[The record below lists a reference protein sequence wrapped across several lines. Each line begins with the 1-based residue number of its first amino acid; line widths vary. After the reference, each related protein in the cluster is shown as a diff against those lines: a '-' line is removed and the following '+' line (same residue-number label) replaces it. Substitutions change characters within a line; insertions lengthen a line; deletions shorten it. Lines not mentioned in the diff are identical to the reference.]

1 MWSGTRPVGV
11 SVGPCEGTKQYPMH
25 VRWGARPATMRV
37 CCVTTVLAALA
48 LRTAAEP
55 APRRFPA
62 EWRSSRDLQLRSR
75 PLHEIFEPD
84 SAPSDPDSFMHQPL
98 HKDRRRMRTNKR
110 TPHIP
115 AELASQMMLRASRS
129 GRPYDVPQIG
139 KFVLHIFK

>member
-1 MWSGTRPVGV
+1 
-11 SVGPCEGTKQYPMH
+11 MH

-84 SAPSDPDSFMHQPL
+84 SAPSDPDTFMHQPL

-139 KFVLHIFK
+139 KFVLNIFK